1 MNKLTI
7 VFIVKITVT
16 LIFWSLLPLL
26 IPPSWLEFLGL
37 PPQSSYIFIKLYG
50 MAALSLVVGYGF
62 GLKESYQ
69 PPNKQDKEARRA
81 MGVIWVG
88 IVSNAGASLILLLY
102 GLSGSWN
109 TWGFGLQW
117 GLWFSTVATG
127 LIAINLIIFGVLDKT
142 LPVVK

>member
-1 MNKLTI
+1 LNKLSI
-7 VFIVKITVT
+7 VFIVKIGLT
-16 LIFWSLLPLL
+16 LVFWSLVPLL
-26 IPPSWLEFLGL
+26 LPPYSLEFIGL
-37 PPQSSYIFIKLYG
+37 PPQSSYVFLKLYG

-69 PPNKQDKEARRA
+69 PQNKQDKEARRA

-109 TWGFGLQW
+109 TWGFFLQC
-117 GLWFSTVATG
+117 GLWFSMVATG

>member
-1 MNKLTI
+1 LNKLSI
-7 VFIVKITVT
+7 VFIFKIALT

-26 IPPSWLEFLGL
+26 LPPSWLEFLGL
-37 PPQSSYIFIKLYG
+37 PPQSSYVFIKLYG

-62 GLKESYQ
+62 GLRESWSSQ
-69 PPNKQDKEARRA
+69 NKQARRA

-88 IVSNAGASLILLLY
+88 IVSNAGACLILLLY
-102 GLSGSWN
+102 GLSGTWN
-109 TWGFGLQW
+109 AWGEGLQL
-117 GLWFSTVATG
+117 GLWFSMVATG